1 MKKMTFALA
10 CASTALL
17 FAGLPNAIGFEDYTA
32 PFPGLSLMTDAGVDT
47 GATSSFWL
55 YSGAGGAVD
64 GSTVKKYES
73 ENLAKPT
80 TGDAGDNYLELST
93 EGGTLWRSANNLAGT
108 ESLGAAVEVPEGGLY
123 IDTMVQFTPTED
135 GGAPEIGD
143 DDKLAI
149 WLNVSQDEND
159 SSKSVT
165 NLMVKAGTLK
175 YEGGIS
181 QGESAS
187 FVLTSASGDLVVGAG
202 TWHRLTVKTIQ
213 NIFDLYEYDPEDPLL
228 ITGFK
233 IYLDGV
239 ELKCVTDANPFS
251 SELIDWIDSLEVT
264 SDTMS
269 ADISTGK
276 IFPSLAVLPDS
287 PEDVTLQAVG
297 FKGSGAIDN
306 LSISATAPEFGGDVA
321 VESVTLDQTT
331 ANLEVGGEL
340 QLTATVNPDNATDK
354 KVTWTT
360 SAEGIAT
367 VVDGK
372 VTAVAAGEATIM
384 ATAGG
389 KSATCTV
396 TVTAPLDWDNPKTE
410 SGTAADMYGITGALA
425 TADGQKLADWAKGVG
440 AVDFAD
446 ASTIKVDAFLLNI
459 ANDGDVDAAKANF
472 KIKSITVNAGG
483 TVTVE
488 GPDGTYNG
496 TLKIMASD
504 TVGGEYSTEV
514 PKVDGVYQFKQDDAA
529 ARFFKA
535 VLSL

>member
-17 FAGLPNAIGFEDYTA
+17 FADLSNAIGFEGYTA
-32 PFPGLSLMTDAGVDT
+32 PFTGLSLMTDAGVDA

-64 GSTVKKYES
+64 GSTVKAYGG

-80 TGDAGDNYLELST
+80 KPTKGDAGNNYLELST
-93 EGGTLWRSANNLAGT
+93 EGGTLWRSANNLAGA

-213 NIFDLYEYDPEDPLL
+213 NIFDLYEYNPEDPLL

-251 SELIDWIDSLEVT
+251 SELIDWIESLEAT

-269 ADISTGK
+269 ADISAGK

-321 VESVTLDQTT
+321 VESVTLDQQEASLT
-331 ANLEVGGEL
+331 VGAEL

-372 VTAVAAGEATIM
+372 VTAVAAGEATIT

-425 TADGQKLADWAKGVG
+425 TADGQKLAAWAKGNGSVSFDKAG
-440 AVDFAD
+440 D
-446 ASTIKVDAFLLNI
+446 IILDAFLLNV
-459 ANDGDVDAAKANF
+459 ANTEAAVNEAKPDF
-472 KIKSITVNAGG
+472 KIKSITVNADG
-483 TVTVE
+483 TVTIE
-488 GPDGTYNG
+488 GPDGKYNG
-496 TLKIMASD
+496 TVTIKGSA
-504 TVGGEYSTEV
+504 TVDGEYKL
-514 PKVDGVYQFKQDDAA
+514 PQDDAA

-535 VLSL
+535 FLSL